1 MIRILHTA
9 DWHLGQTFFG
19 YDRTTEHEYFLQWLA
34 DTIQANEIDALLVAG
49 DVFDVSNPSATS
61 QRLLYRFIHRVTAEN
76 PQLQLVFVAG
86 NHDSA
91 ARLEAPLPLLQE
103 MRTEIKGVVR
113 RREGEIDYD
122 DLIVPLRNRQGGV
135 EVLCMAVPFLRQG
148 DYPSVVTA
156 GNPYA
161 EGVRELYSCL
171 LKRVWERRTDGQ
183 SIVAMG
189 HLQATGAEIA
199 ERDFSERTVIG
210 GLECISPDV
219 FAEQIAYA
227 ALGHIHKSQRVSGRE
242 NVRYAGSPLP
252 MSFAEKHYRH
262 GGVMVTLDEGF
273 AVEIKKLEAPLLV
286 SLRSVPQAGAASPDS
301 VLAELRTLP
310 EPEGEAPYLEV
321 KVLLDEPEPMLRQQI
336 EEVLAGKHYRLARIV
351 SVYRKGEDL
360 STSEE
365 ETVVGLK
372 EMSPLQIAQSTFER
386 TYQTEM
392 PAELVGLFR
401 EVCLTLALNEEEE
414 A

>member
-1 MIRILHTA
+1 
-9 DWHLGQTFFG
+9 
-19 YDRTTEHEYFLQWLA
+19 
-34 DTIQANEIDALLVAG
+34 
-49 DVFDVSNPSATS
+49 
-61 QRLLYRFIHRVTAEN
+61 
-76 PQLQLVFVAG
+76 
-86 NHDSA
+86 
-91 ARLEAPLPLLQE
+91 
-103 MRTEIKGVVR
+103 
-113 RREGEIDYD
+113 
-122 DLIVPLRNRQGGV
+122 
-135 EVLCMAVPFLRQG
+135 
-148 DYPSVVTA
+148 
-156 GNPYA
+156 
-161 EGVRELYSCL
+161 
-171 LKRVWERRTDGQ
+171 
-183 SIVAMG
+183 
-189 HLQATGAEIA
+189 
-199 ERDFSERTVIG
+199 
-210 GLECISPDV
+210 
-219 FAEQIAYA
+219 
-227 ALGHIHKSQRVSGRE
+227 
-242 NVRYAGSPLP
+242 
-252 MSFAEKHYRH
+252 
-262 GGVMVTLDEGF
+262 MVTLDEGF